1 MDSSTSDYEA
11 FDVAAIN
18 KPPQKFEG
26 AKLAVVLLLLL
37 VSGSCNFVLLK
48 ILFAAYGEASAFFV
62 SQGINVLYIVYGG
75 MVVYPRLLP
84 CGLGDRFSRAFGFGP
99 ILPSMRTL
107 EHHRRFLVMGVLDC
121 FGTFLTA
128 MGAVY
133 VPGQYQTLIN
143 QSLIPTTMLA
153 SWLFL
158 RTTFSSGQ
166 LASALL
172 IVGGAALSIYPQVCD
187 PQAISIGAGRN
198 AGWISMALR
207 YELPSP
213 YHLHVISPCSPDDL
227 LMTSNLSTRP
237 YTAHAQRW
245 AAAAPG

>member
-1 MDSSTSDYEA
+1 M
-11 FDVAAIN
+11 AAIN

-121 FGTFLTA
+121 SLVQNSGTL
-128 MGAVY
+128 
-133 VPGQYQTLIN
+133 GQSMCTEKN
-143 QSLIPTTMLA
+143 
-153 SWLFL
+153 
-158 RTTFSSGQ
+158 
-166 LASALL
+166 
-172 IVGGAALSIYPQVCD
+172 SIYSNCCCSSD
-187 PQAISIGAGRN
+187 PKKIILKNQTIS
-198 AGWISMALR
+198 S
-207 YELPSP
+207 
-213 YHLHVISPCSPDDL
+213 
-227 LMTSNLSTRP
+227 
-237 YTAHAQRW
+237 
-245 AAAAPG
+245 